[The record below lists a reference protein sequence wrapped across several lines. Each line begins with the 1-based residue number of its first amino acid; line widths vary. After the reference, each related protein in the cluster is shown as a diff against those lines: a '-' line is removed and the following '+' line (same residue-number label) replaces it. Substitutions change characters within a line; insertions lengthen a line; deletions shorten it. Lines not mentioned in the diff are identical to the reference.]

1 MKSVGNIMLNNL
13 MHNLKI
19 TINNLKILLK
29 IKIKMFIITLQT
41 ISHKMVKDQVNKNM
55 IRKSILKFL
64 FIRIKLLKIMKV
76 NNFNINK

>member
-29 IKIKMFIITLQT
+29 VKIKMFIITLQT
-41 ISHKMVKDQVNKNM
+41 ISHKMAKDQVNKNM
-55 IRKSILKFL
+55 IRKSILKYL
-64 FIRIKLLKIMKV
+64 FIRIKLLKIIKV